1 MVCLESVGSNCYNRN
16 KMNVKTVDQL
26 IASSQPQGR
35 LWRGPTLILLGLSIL
50 LGAVW
55 ADPGLLPVRGSV
67 SWLLPQLLLLAIFLL
82 IIHDTIRQRRAN
94 QLMQTVFEAVQLQQ
108 WPQARDS
115 LSLLLRSPIRRPMA
129 RIQSLLALAAVT
141 DADHEYE
148 ASQRIYEHILEQG
161 LGSPIQQ
168 HTAQVALGATMLRTG
183 QTADA
188 VTLID
193 RLLLQ
198 DLPEPLRAQVELLT
212 LFREVVMGHT
222 HESVTRAED
231 RVALF
236 RTHLSTRA
244 GYGYALL
251 AAAFERANQPEAA
264 RRYWRDATLLVPA
277 KELVNRF
284 GELEPIANRYPAVEY
299 PL

>member
-1 MVCLESVGSNCYNRN
+1 
-16 KMNVKTVDQL
+16 MNVETVNQL
-26 IASSQPQGR
+26 IASSQPQSR

-55 ADPGLLPVRGSV
+55 ADPGLLRLSGSA
-67 SWLLPQLLLLAIFLL
+67 SWMLPQLLLIAIFIL
-82 IIHDTIRQRRAN
+82 IVRDAIRQRRAD
-94 QLMQTVFEAVQLQQ
+94 QLMRAVFEAVQLHH
-108 WPQARDS
+108 WAQARES
-115 LSLLLRSPIRRPMA
+115 LNLLLRSPIRRPVA
-129 RIQSLLALAAVT
+129 RAQSLLALAAVT

-148 ASQRIYEHILEQG
+148 ASQRIYEHILEEG
-161 LGSPIQQ
+161 LASPIQK

-193 RLLLQ
+193 RLILQ
-198 DLPEPLRAQVELLT
+198 DLPGPLRAQVELLA

-222 HESVTRAED
+222 HESITRAEE
-231 RVALF
+231 RVTLF

-244 GYGYALL
+244 GFGYALL
-251 AAAFERANQPEAA
+251 AAAFELADQPAVA
-264 RRYWRDATLLVPA
+264 RRYWHDATLLVPV
-277 KELVNRF
+277 KELVKRF
-284 GELEPIANRYPAVEY
+284 GELEPIADRYPAVEY

>member
-1 MVCLESVGSNCYNRN
+1 VNCYNQK
-16 KMNVKTVDQL
+16 KMNVETVNQL

-55 ADPGLLPVRGSV
+55 ADPGLLPISGSA
-67 SWLLPQLLLLAIFLL
+67 SWLLPQVLL
-82 IIHDTIRQRRAN
+82 IVIFVLIIRDILRQRRMDQHM
-94 QLMQTVFEAVQLQQ
+94 QLIFEAVQLKQ
-108 WPQARDS
+108 WTEARES
-115 LSLLLRSPIRRPMA
+115 LSKLLRSSIRRPLA

-141 DADHEYE
+141 DANHEYE
-148 ASQRIYEHILEQG
+148 ASQRIYEHILEQAIA
-161 LGSPIQQ
+161 SPLQR

-188 VTLID
+188 VSLID

-198 DLPEPLRAQVELLT
+198 DLPEPLRAHVELLA

-222 HESVTRAED
+222 HESVSRAED
-231 RVALF
+231 RVTLF
-236 RTHLSTRA
+236 RAHLGTRA
-244 GYGYALL
+244 GFGYALL
-251 AAAFERANQPEAA
+251 AAAFERAHRPDAA
-264 RRYWRDATLLVPA
+264 QRYWHDATLLVPV
-277 KELVNRF
+277 KELVDRF
-284 GELEPIANRYPAVEY
+284 GELEPIADRYPAVEY

>member
-1 MVCLESVGSNCYNRN
+1 
-16 KMNVKTVDQL
+16 MNIETVNQL
-26 IASSQPQGR
+26 IASSQPQSR

-55 ADPGLLPVRGSV
+55 ADPGLLPLNGST
-67 SWLLPQLLLLAIFLL
+67 SWMLPQCLLLAIFVL
-82 IIHDTIRQRRAN
+82 IIHDAIRQRRAD
-94 QLMQTVFEAVQLQQ
+94 QLMQAVFEAVQLQQ
-108 WPQARDS
+108 WAQARES

-129 RIQSLLALAAVT
+129 RTQSLLALAAVT

-148 ASQRIYEHILEQG
+148 ASQRIYEHILEEG
-161 LGSPIQQ
+161 HASPIQQ

-183 QTADA
+183 QTTDA

-193 RLLLQ
+193 RLILQ
-198 DLPEPLRAQVELLT
+198 DLPDPLRAQVELLA

-222 HESVTRAED
+222 HESISRAED
-231 RVALF
+231 RATMF
-236 RTHLSTRA
+236 RTHLGTRA

-251 AAAFERANQPEAA
+251 AAAFERANQPDTA
-264 RRYWRDATLLVPA
+264 RRYWRDATLLVPV
-277 KELVNRF
+277 KELVDRF
-284 GELEPIANRYPAVEY
+284 SELEPIANRYPAVEY